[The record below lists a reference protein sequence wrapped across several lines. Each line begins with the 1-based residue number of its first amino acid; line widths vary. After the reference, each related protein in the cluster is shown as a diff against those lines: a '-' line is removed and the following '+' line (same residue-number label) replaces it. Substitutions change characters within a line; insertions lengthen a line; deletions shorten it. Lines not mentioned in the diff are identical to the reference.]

1 MWTVQSSFL
10 RFTLLIG
17 FFCLSCSGDRGPV
30 DPVEDVVQVS
40 GTIRS
45 WVCRNGFN
53 PQPSLDRLYVR
64 DWRGSATIVSIDSL
78 GQHDSCFADDSSEY
92 QIELAPGT
100 YDLVLETDH
109 NYPETLFAVTM
120 GKDTIIDWEIDVWWY
135 DSDSLTFRIAYELA
149 SDSLGET
156 AERAYLMFL
165 NDRIGNMLEIESA
178 RREVYWPDNDP
189 NFYSP
194 GYALSVRPGFRLWQ
208 AFEAAKDVL
217 DEYKSF
223 FPEHT
228 SLYAHAVVC
237 LW

>member
-1 MWTVQSSFL
+1 MWTVQPRFL
-10 RFTLLIG
+10 GFTLVAGVI
-17 FFCLSCSGDRGPV
+17 CLSCSGDRAPV
-30 DPVEDVVQVS
+30 DPVENVVRVS

-64 DWRGSATIVSIDSL
+64 DWRGSAELTFVDSL
-78 GQHDSCFADDSSEY
+78 GRQDSCFADDSSEY
-92 QIELAPGT
+92 KIELTPGR

-109 NYPETLFAVTM
+109 NYPETLFAVAVA
-120 GKDTIIDWEIDVWWY
+120 KDTVLDWEIDVWWY
-135 DSDSLTFRIAYELA
+135 DGDSLTFRIVYDLV

-178 RREVYWPDNDP
+178 RRAVYWPDHDP
-189 NFYSP
+189 NSYSP
-194 GYALSVRPGFRLWQ
+194 GYAMAVRPGFRIWQ
-208 AFEAAKDVL
+208 VIEAANDVL
-217 DEYKSF
+217 DEYGSF

-228 SLYAHAVVC
+228 SLYAHGVLC